1 MYRKHKRNREL
12 ELNGLKINI
21 PPNGVVFNIMNNAWE
36 ERDILS
42 RSAKPAYQYWE
53 RAQPP
58 ADYET
63 KRKKE
68 MLVQKTN
75 PEYYNPE
82 LQAYRNQEWDR
93 RLNGLWF
100 YNNGRGTYLTGLH
113 YFYLT
118 HWKLDIGYP
127 EFRITDLHFFYFLEY
142 CVQDPNC
149 MGMVE
154 VTKRRAGKTMRAGAF
169 LFELTSRS
177 KNKNA
182 GIQSKTYDDAKDN
195 VFAKGIVMP
204 FKYLPD
210 FFIPIYDTEKGM
222 TPKGELR
229 FFKTNKRGAND
240 NIFTE
245 KVELE
250 SQITFKSSE
259 KFAYDG
265 TKLHRYLADEAGKC
279 FGLGTK
285 IRMIDG
291 SQKNVEDILDGEIVM
306 GDDST
311 GRVVFGVTSG
321 QEEMFEI
328 IPNKGDGFICN
339 RSHILSLSVSDRLHF
354 NGKKYTTGHI
364 LNISV
369 NDYLNIKPVYHK
381 CLALYR
387 KGWELKESKHIIPPY
402 LLGVWLGDGTSSAT
416 AITGV
421 DDEIIEYL
429 YKYAKENKLNVSKN
443 DITYYLGSNKSYTIN
458 GTYNGKEYEF
468 KSKKE
473 ASTHFGFSGKFES
486 TGVYKNGDWEIAPLV
501 KNKFRDFLIENNL
514 INNKHIPEDFMQDSA
529 KNRLQLL
536 AGIIDTDG
544 SIDSK
549 NGYSKGFE
557 ITQKNKRLSYQIKEL
572 ATSLGFYASLN
583 PKMATMKRRDGTI
596 YSCEVYRV
604 YIYGDIDSIPTKIK
618 RKQAIVSRTKNRK
631 NPLKTG
637 FKINSIGK
645 GNYYGFAVDKNNLF
659 LLGDG
664 TVVHNTSKVNVYDR
678 HQVVQ
683 FCLQQEETIIGK
695 ALYTTTV
702 EEMEDGG
709 ESFKELWQASNQS
722 KKNANGRTKSGL
734 YHYFLPAYKTLFY
747 DKYGIPDE
755 DKAKEFYMGERNALM
770 DDNRA
775 LASFIRKNPFTIEEA
790 FFSEAESCIY
800 DALALNRQ
808 KESIT
813 WIDKKELYLQGDFVW
828 EKAERD
834 TRVLFVEKA
843 NGKFKVHAKA
853 NIHDH
858 TFYNQVEDYGSKKV
872 PKANK
877 KYSIAVDPFDHS
889 ITTSNERSDG
899 AGYAYRRYD
908 ATDELSETFLVQY
921 INRPDKAEIFYEDMI
936 KLAHFFGCE
945 VLSED
950 NKVGLIKYFEYRGYE
965 RFLTKMPNAS
975 KYGISATVKTHQ
987 QIAEETESYI
997 TDNLK
1002 KVIFTELLDDW
1013 LHFNINK
1020 TTKFDAAMAAG
1031 YTLIAASKSKFAQK
1045 AEQKVKLYDVREIFL

>member
-21 PPNGVVFNIMNNAWE
+21 PPNGVVFNIMTNAWE

-53 RAQPP
+53 RPQPP

-82 LQAYRNQEWDR
+82 LQSYKNQEWDR

-149 MGMVE
+149 MGMIE
-154 VTKRRAGKTMRAGAF
+154 VTKRRQGKTMRAGAF

-182 GIQSKTYDDAKDN
+182 GIQSKTHDDAKDN
-195 VFAKGIVMP
+195 VFAKGVIMP

-240 NIFTE
+240 DIFTE

-250 SQITFKSSE
+250 SMITFKSSD

-265 TKLHRYLADEAGKC
+265 MKLHRYLADEAGK
-279 FGLGTK
+279 T
-285 IRMIDG
+285 
-291 SQKNVEDILDGEIVM
+291 KNVD
-306 GDDST
+306 
-311 GRVVFGVTSG
+311 
-321 QEEMFEI
+321 
-328 IPNKGDGFICN
+328 
-339 RSHILSLSVSDRLHF
+339 
-354 NGKKYTTGHI
+354 
-364 LNISV
+364 
-369 NDYLNIKPVYHK
+369 VY
-381 CLALYR
+381 
-387 KGWELKESKHIIPPY
+387 E
-402 LLGVWLGDGTSSAT
+402 
-416 AITGV
+416 
-421 DDEIIEYL
+421 
-429 YKYAKENKLNVSKN
+429 
-443 DITYYLGSNKSYTIN
+443 
-458 GTYNGKEYEF
+458 
-468 KSKKE
+468 
-473 ASTHFGFSGKFES
+473 
-486 TGVYKNGDWEIAPLV
+486 
-501 KNKFRDFLIENNL
+501 
-514 INNKHIPEDFMQDSA
+514 
-529 KNRLQLL
+529 
-536 AGIIDTDG
+536 
-544 SIDSK
+544 
-549 NGYSKGFE
+549 
-557 ITQKNKRLSYQIKEL
+557 
-572 ATSLGFYASLN
+572 
-583 PKMATMKRRDGTI
+583 
-596 YSCEVYRV
+596 
-604 YIYGDIDSIPTKIK
+604 
-618 RKQAIVSRTKNRK
+618 
-631 NPLKTG
+631 
-637 FKINSIGK
+637 
-645 GNYYGFAVDKNNLF
+645 
-659 LLGDG
+659 
-664 TVVHNTSKVNVYDR
+664 R

-709 ESFKELWQASNQS
+709 ESFKALWQASDQT
-722 KKNANGRTKSGL
+722 KKNTNGRTKSGL
-734 YHYFLPAYKTLFY
+734 YQYFMPAYKTLFY

-755 DKAKEFYMGERNALM
+755 EKAKECYMGERNALM

-843 NGKFKVHAKA
+843 NGKFKVHSKA

-858 TFYNQVEDYGSKKV
+858 TFYNQVEDYGTKKV
-872 PKANK
+872 PKATK
-877 KYSIAVDPFDHS
+877 KYAIAVDPFDHS

-908 ATDELSETFLVQY
+908 AIDDLSETFLVQY

>member
-21 PPNGVVFNIMNNAWE
+21 PPNGVVFNIMTNAWE

-53 RAQPP
+53 RPQPP

-82 LQAYRNQEWDR
+82 LQSYKNQEWDR

-149 MGMVE
+149 MGMIE
-154 VTKRRAGKTMRAGAF
+154 VTKRRQGKTMRAGAF

-182 GIQSKTYDDAKDN
+182 GIQSKTHDDAKDN
-195 VFAKGIVMP
+195 VFAKGVIMP

-240 NIFTE
+240 DIFTE

-250 SQITFKSSE
+250 SMITFKSSD

-265 TKLHRYLADEAGKC
+265 MKLHRYLADEAGK
-279 FGLGTK
+279 T
-285 IRMIDG
+285 
-291 SQKNVEDILDGEIVM
+291 KNVD
-306 GDDST
+306 
-311 GRVVFGVTSG
+311 
-321 QEEMFEI
+321 
-328 IPNKGDGFICN
+328 
-339 RSHILSLSVSDRLHF
+339 
-354 NGKKYTTGHI
+354 
-364 LNISV
+364 
-369 NDYLNIKPVYHK
+369 VY
-381 CLALYR
+381 
-387 KGWELKESKHIIPPY
+387 E
-402 LLGVWLGDGTSSAT
+402 
-416 AITGV
+416 
-421 DDEIIEYL
+421 
-429 YKYAKENKLNVSKN
+429 
-443 DITYYLGSNKSYTIN
+443 
-458 GTYNGKEYEF
+458 
-468 KSKKE
+468 
-473 ASTHFGFSGKFES
+473 
-486 TGVYKNGDWEIAPLV
+486 
-501 KNKFRDFLIENNL
+501 
-514 INNKHIPEDFMQDSA
+514 
-529 KNRLQLL
+529 
-536 AGIIDTDG
+536 
-544 SIDSK
+544 
-549 NGYSKGFE
+549 
-557 ITQKNKRLSYQIKEL
+557 
-572 ATSLGFYASLN
+572 
-583 PKMATMKRRDGTI
+583 
-596 YSCEVYRV
+596 
-604 YIYGDIDSIPTKIK
+604 
-618 RKQAIVSRTKNRK
+618 
-631 NPLKTG
+631 
-637 FKINSIGK
+637 
-645 GNYYGFAVDKNNLF
+645 
-659 LLGDG
+659 
-664 TVVHNTSKVNVYDR
+664 R

-709 ESFKELWQASNQS
+709 ESFKALWQASDQT
-722 KKNANGRTKSGL
+722 KKNTNGRTKSGL
-734 YHYFLPAYKTLFY
+734 YQYFMPAYKTLFY

-755 DKAKEFYMGERNALM
+755 EKAKEFYMGERNALM

-843 NGKFKVHAKA
+843 NGKFKVHSKA

-858 TFYNQVEDYGSKKV
+858 TFYNQVEDYGTKKV
-872 PKANK
+872 PKATK
-877 KYSIAVDPFDHS
+877 KYAIAVDPFDHS

-908 ATDELSETFLVQY
+908 AIDDLSETFLVQY

>member
-1 MYRKHKRNREL
+1 MYRKHKRNREI
-12 ELNGLKINI
+12 ELNGIKINI
-21 PPNGVVFNIMNNAWE
+21 PPNGVLFNIMTNAWE

-42 RSAKPAYQYWE
+42 RSAKPTYQYWE
-53 RAQPP
+53 RPQPP
-58 ADYET
+58 EGYET

-68 MLVQKTN
+68 MAVQKTN

-82 LQAYRNQEWDR
+82 LQNYKNQEWDR

-100 YNNGRGTYLTGLH
+100 YNNGRGIYLTGLH

-118 HWKLDIGYP
+118 HWKLDVGYP
-127 EFRITDLHFFYFLEY
+127 EFRMPDLHFFYFLEY

-149 MGMVE
+149 MGMIE
-154 VTKRRAGKTMRAGAF
+154 VTKRRQGKTMRAGAF

-182 GIQSKTYDDAKDN
+182 GIQSKTFDDAKDN
-195 VFAKGIVMP
+195 VFAKGVIMP

-240 NIFTE
+240 DIFTE

-250 SQITFKSSE
+250 SQITFRSSD

-265 TKLHRYLADEAGKC
+265 TKLHRYLADEAGK
-279 FGLGTK
+279 T
-285 IRMIDG
+285 
-291 SQKNVEDILDGEIVM
+291 KNVD
-306 GDDST
+306 
-311 GRVVFGVTSG
+311 
-321 QEEMFEI
+321 
-328 IPNKGDGFICN
+328 
-339 RSHILSLSVSDRLHF
+339 
-354 NGKKYTTGHI
+354 
-364 LNISV
+364 
-369 NDYLNIKPVYHK
+369 
-381 CLALYR
+381 
-387 KGWELKESKHIIPPY
+387 
-402 LLGVWLGDGTSSAT
+402 
-416 AITGV
+416 
-421 DDEIIEYL
+421 
-429 YKYAKENKLNVSKN
+429 
-443 DITYYLGSNKSYTIN
+443 
-458 GTYNGKEYEF
+458 
-468 KSKKE
+468 
-473 ASTHFGFSGKFES
+473 
-486 TGVYKNGDWEIAPLV
+486 
-501 KNKFRDFLIENNL
+501 
-514 INNKHIPEDFMQDSA
+514 
-529 KNRLQLL
+529 
-536 AGIIDTDG
+536 
-544 SIDSK
+544 
-549 NGYSKGFE
+549 
-557 ITQKNKRLSYQIKEL
+557 
-572 ATSLGFYASLN
+572 
-583 PKMATMKRRDGTI
+583 
-596 YSCEVYRV
+596 
-604 YIYGDIDSIPTKIK
+604 
-618 RKQAIVSRTKNRK
+618 
-631 NPLKTG
+631 
-637 FKINSIGK
+637 
-645 GNYYGFAVDKNNLF
+645 
-659 LLGDG
+659 
-664 TVVHNTSKVNVYDR
+664 VYDR

-683 FCLQQEETIIGK
+683 FCLQQEENIIGK

-709 ESFKELWQASNQS
+709 ESFKALWQASDQN
-722 KKNANGRTKSGL
+722 KKNTNGRTKSGL
-734 YHYFLPAYKTLFY
+734 YQYFMPAYKTLFY

-755 DKAKEFYMGERNALM
+755 EKAKEFYMGERNALM

-843 NGKFKVHAKA
+843 NGKFKVHSKA
-853 NIHDH
+853 NVHDH
-858 TFYNQVEDYGSKKV
+858 TFYNQVEDYGTKKV
-872 PKANK
+872 PKETK
-877 KYSIAVDPFDHS
+877 KYAIAVDPFDHS

-908 ATDELSETFLVQY
+908 AIDELSETFLVQY

>member
-21 PPNGVVFNIMNNAWE
+21 PPNGVVFNIMTNAWE

-53 RAQPP
+53 RPQPP
-58 ADYET
+58 TDYET

-142 CVQDPNC
+142 CMQDPNC
-149 MGMVE
+149 MGMIE
-154 VTKRRAGKTMRAGAF
+154 VTKRRQGKTMRAGAF

-182 GIQSKTYDDAKDN
+182 GIQSKTHDDAKDN
-195 VFAKGIVMP
+195 VFAKGVIMP

-240 NIFTE
+240 DIFTE

-250 SQITFKSSE
+250 SMITFKSSD

-265 TKLHRYLADEAGKC
+265 MKLHRYLADEAGK
-279 FGLGTK
+279 T
-285 IRMIDG
+285 
-291 SQKNVEDILDGEIVM
+291 KNVD
-306 GDDST
+306 
-311 GRVVFGVTSG
+311 
-321 QEEMFEI
+321 
-328 IPNKGDGFICN
+328 
-339 RSHILSLSVSDRLHF
+339 
-354 NGKKYTTGHI
+354 
-364 LNISV
+364 
-369 NDYLNIKPVYHK
+369 VY
-381 CLALYR
+381 
-387 KGWELKESKHIIPPY
+387 E
-402 LLGVWLGDGTSSAT
+402 
-416 AITGV
+416 
-421 DDEIIEYL
+421 
-429 YKYAKENKLNVSKN
+429 
-443 DITYYLGSNKSYTIN
+443 
-458 GTYNGKEYEF
+458 
-468 KSKKE
+468 
-473 ASTHFGFSGKFES
+473 
-486 TGVYKNGDWEIAPLV
+486 
-501 KNKFRDFLIENNL
+501 
-514 INNKHIPEDFMQDSA
+514 
-529 KNRLQLL
+529 
-536 AGIIDTDG
+536 
-544 SIDSK
+544 
-549 NGYSKGFE
+549 
-557 ITQKNKRLSYQIKEL
+557 
-572 ATSLGFYASLN
+572 
-583 PKMATMKRRDGTI
+583 
-596 YSCEVYRV
+596 
-604 YIYGDIDSIPTKIK
+604 
-618 RKQAIVSRTKNRK
+618 
-631 NPLKTG
+631 
-637 FKINSIGK
+637 
-645 GNYYGFAVDKNNLF
+645 
-659 LLGDG
+659 
-664 TVVHNTSKVNVYDR
+664 R

-709 ESFKELWQASNQS
+709 ESFKALWQASDQT
-722 KKNANGRTKSGL
+722 KKNTNGRTKSGL
-734 YHYFLPAYKTLFY
+734 YQYFMPAYKTLFY

-755 DKAKEFYMGERNALM
+755 EKAKEFYMGERNALM

-843 NGKFKVHAKA
+843 NGKFKVHSKA

-965 RFLTKMPNAS
+965 RFLTKMPNAN
-975 KYGISATVKTHQ
+975 KFGISATVKTHQ

>member
-21 PPNGVVFNIMNNAWE
+21 PPNGVVFNIMTNAWE

-53 RAQPP
+53 RPQPP

-82 LQAYRNQEWDR
+82 LQAYKNQEWDR

-142 CVQDPNC
+142 CMQDPNC
-149 MGMVE
+149 MGMIE
-154 VTKRRAGKTMRAGAF
+154 VTKRRQGKTMRAGAF

-182 GIQSKTYDDAKDN
+182 GIQSKTHDDAKDN
-195 VFAKGIVMP
+195 VFAKGVIMP

-229 FFKTNKRGAND
+229 FFKTNKRGANEEM
-240 NIFTE
+240 FTE

-250 SQITFKSSE
+250 SQITFKSSD

-265 TKLHRYLADEAGKC
+265 MKIHRYLADEAGK
-279 FGLGTK
+279 T
-285 IRMIDG
+285 
-291 SQKNVEDILDGEIVM
+291 KNVD
-306 GDDST
+306 
-311 GRVVFGVTSG
+311 
-321 QEEMFEI
+321 
-328 IPNKGDGFICN
+328 
-339 RSHILSLSVSDRLHF
+339 
-354 NGKKYTTGHI
+354 
-364 LNISV
+364 
-369 NDYLNIKPVYHK
+369 VY
-381 CLALYR
+381 
-387 KGWELKESKHIIPPY
+387 E
-402 LLGVWLGDGTSSAT
+402 
-416 AITGV
+416 
-421 DDEIIEYL
+421 
-429 YKYAKENKLNVSKN
+429 
-443 DITYYLGSNKSYTIN
+443 
-458 GTYNGKEYEF
+458 
-468 KSKKE
+468 
-473 ASTHFGFSGKFES
+473 
-486 TGVYKNGDWEIAPLV
+486 
-501 KNKFRDFLIENNL
+501 
-514 INNKHIPEDFMQDSA
+514 
-529 KNRLQLL
+529 
-536 AGIIDTDG
+536 
-544 SIDSK
+544 
-549 NGYSKGFE
+549 
-557 ITQKNKRLSYQIKEL
+557 
-572 ATSLGFYASLN
+572 
-583 PKMATMKRRDGTI
+583 
-596 YSCEVYRV
+596 
-604 YIYGDIDSIPTKIK
+604 
-618 RKQAIVSRTKNRK
+618 
-631 NPLKTG
+631 
-637 FKINSIGK
+637 
-645 GNYYGFAVDKNNLF
+645 
-659 LLGDG
+659 
-664 TVVHNTSKVNVYDR
+664 R

-709 ESFKELWQASNQS
+709 ESFKALWKASDQN
-722 KKNANGRTKSGL
+722 KKNTNGRTKSGL
-734 YHYFLPAYKTLFY
+734 YQYFMPAYKTLFY

-755 DKAKEFYMGERNALM
+755 EKAKEFYMGERNALM

-828 EKAERD
+828 ENAERD
-834 TRVLFVEKA
+834 TRVIFVEKA
-843 NGKFKVHAKA
+843 NGKFKVHTKA

-858 TFYNQVEDYGSKKV
+858 TFYNQVEDFGTKKV
-872 PKANK
+872 PKAK
-877 KYSIAVDPFDHS
+877 TKYAIAVDPFDHS

-908 ATDELSETFLVQY
+908 AVDELSETFLVQY

-965 RFLTKMPNAS
+965 RFLTKMPNAT

-987 QIAEETESYI
+987 QIAEETENYHL
-997 TDNLK
+997 DNLH
-1002 KVIFTELLDDW
+1002 KVIFIELLDDW

-1045 AEQKVKLYDVREIFL
+1045 VEQKVKLYDVREIFL